1 MLPLVKT
8 PTQKLKD
15 YKGIIS
21 DELFEE
27 VEKLS
32 KNLRGLKV
40 NLVNSTPRG
49 GGVAEIL
56 KSLVPLMRGMGLKA
70 EWYTIPSREDFFKIT
85 KERI

>member
-8 PTQKLKD
+8 QIQKLKE

-21 DELFEE
+21 DKLFGE
-27 VEKLS
+27 VERLS
-32 KNLRGLKV
+32 KNFKGLKV

-56 KSLVPLMRGMGLKA
+56 KSLVPLMKGVGIEA
-70 EWYTIPSREDFFKIT
+70 EW
-85 KERI
+85 